1 MKRVF
6 TILSMFLISMGVSSA
21 QTTFVLGANSVW
33 TIAPNTNKDV
43 EGHTNI
49 HNVMNDTITVRWERI
64 VIDITPGC
72 ASQVC
77 DINQCYLEHVNTK
90 TFKLPGGAYGN
101 LIMHFLNPDTI
112 LGASAVIHLKM
123 TNVNVPG
130 DTATISYLFTSS
142 LSGTADQLP
151 AARVRLFPNPVSDY
165 FQLENAGDV
174 QRIRMFALDNR
185 EVARFDAEPGER
197 YPLSGLP
204 AGTYILAL
212 ESKTGQTFQALELVK
227 K

>member
-1 MKRVF
+1 
-6 TILSMFLISMGVSSA
+6 MFMAWMGISSA
-21 QTTFVLGANSVW
+21 QSSFSLGANSVW
-33 TIAPNTNKDV
+33 TVAPNTNKDV

-49 HNVMNDTITVRWERI
+49 HNLSADTITVRWERI
-64 VIDITPGC
+64 VINITPGC

-90 TFKLPGGAYGN
+90 TFKLAGGAFGN

-112 LGASAVIHLKM
+112 LGASAVINLKM

-130 DTATISYLFTSS
+130 DTATISYLFTSP
-142 LSGTADQLP
+142 LSGTANQLP
-151 AARVRLFPNPVSDY
+151 AARVKLMPNPASD
-165 FQLENAGDV
+165 FFRLENAEAV
-174 QRIRMFALDNR
+174 SRIRMFALDNR
-185 EVARFDAEPGER
+185 EVACFNAETDR
-197 YPLSGLP
+197 QYPLADLP

-212 ESKTGQTFQALELVK
+212 ESASGQVFQALELVK